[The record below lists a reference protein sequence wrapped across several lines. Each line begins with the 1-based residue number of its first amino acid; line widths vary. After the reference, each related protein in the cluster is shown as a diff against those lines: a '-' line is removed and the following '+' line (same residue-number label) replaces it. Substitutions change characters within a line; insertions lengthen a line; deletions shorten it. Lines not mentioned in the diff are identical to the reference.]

1 MRHLTNMLPGKKI
14 LIDGTN
20 RFKTTYLS
28 VREIRRGVQ
37 HVREVQKRNSYSE
50 LKGEL
55 RTTMDS
61 IEHQSQVSTLVSKVN
76 DTILLVMYIEMNYVY
91 IVPARMMRVPNPKME
106 PKVGEDNIIGIWD
119 PLRRVISKISQE
131 GISTE
136 KPVGGRSSNSRGIN
150 NKGIEVGQKSTYIKY
165 DARRTGSNLRLRKVS
180 MMEGVMG
187 LFNSPLRLND
197 GIGKRRYSKLKSTEL
212 NSTEIYKKAY
222 LTLKNNEG
230 SMTPGASPRTQSVPS
245 GHSSEQSGVDKE
257 DLDGMSITKL
267 EKIAKDVREWKFE
280 FKPVRRMYIPKANGK
295 VRSLG
300 IPSIRDRIVQSAM
313 KLIMEPILEKGIFKE
328 TSHGFRPKRSCHT
341 ALIRVQRMT
350 GITWMIEG
358 DIKGYF
364 DNIDHKILEELMKK
378 YLGVDQSIINIYWK
392 MVRAGYIEEDRREIH
407 SLSGVP
413 QGGIISPLLSNLYL
427 TPLDEYMEELGREWN
442 REPISKRN
450 EDYRKI
456 EHRIQTLRRKL
467 DRDVTRSREEI
478 EEIKEEI
485 IKRKKELRQKNSRVR
500 IGRKIWYVR
509 YADDWVIGVTGT
521 RQDAEEVKKKVKEYM
536 KENLKIEMNEDKTKI
551 TKLTEEA
558 AEFLGYNI
566 KMHGVKTRIA
576 SRQAK
581 KDMRE
586 KIDKRKAGGKPKLI
600 IPLARLR
607 DKLKGKG
614 MINEKGR
621 PKAIGRLIYL
631 PDREIILRYN
641 AIMRGIINYYIIAEN
656 RSELNEAIY
665 IIRSSLIHTL
675 AAKHRQSTTKIMN
688 KYGKNP
694 KVEIKKEEGDK
705 IIMFDPPRSLS
716 AASLNSKYGER
727 REKLID
733 PMRYI
738 DFDIKETNYLLER
751 PCYICGSKEKVEM
764 HHLRRLKDTKDK
776 GTLIKIMAKM
786 NRKTIPVCRNC
797 HMKIHKGEY
806 DGMSLKELRTKLEY
820 EV

>member
-1 MRHLTNMLPGKKI
+1 MENSVRHLTNMLPGIKI

-37 HVREVQKRNSYSE
+37 HVRKVQKRNSYSE

-55 RTTMDS
+55 KTTMDS
-61 IEHQSQVSTLVSKVN
+61 IEHLSQVSTLVSKVN
-76 DTILLVMYIEMNYVY
+76 DTILLVMYIEKNYVY

-150 NKGIEVGQKSTYIKY
+150 NRGNEVEQKSTYIKY
-165 DARRTGSNLRLRKVS
+165 DARRTGPNLRLRKVS
-180 MMEGVMG
+180 LMEGVMG
-187 LFNSPLRLND
+187 LFKSPLRLD
-197 GIGKRRYSKLKSTEL
+197 GIGRRRYSNLKSTEL

-230 SMTPGASPRTQSVPS
+230 SMTPG
-245 GHSSEQSGVDKE
+245 VDKE
-257 DLDGMSITKL
+257 DLDGMSKMKL

-280 FKPVRRMYIPKANGK
+280 FKPVRRIYIPKANGK
-295 VRSLG
+295 MRPLG
-300 IPSIRDRIVQSAM
+300 IPSIRDIIVQSAM
-313 KLIMEPILEKGIFKE
+313 KLIMEPMLEKGIFKE

-364 DNIDHKILEELMKK
+364 DNIDHKILEGLMKK
-378 YLGVDQSIINIYWK
+378 YLGVDQSIINLYWK
-392 MVRAGYIEEDRREIH
+392 MVRAGYIEEDRREVH
-407 SLSGVP
+407 LLSGVP
-413 QGGIISPLLSNLYL
+413 QGGIISPILSNLYL

-450 EDYRKI
+450 EDYRKT
-456 EHRIQTLRRKL
+456 EHRILTLRRKL
-467 DRDVTRSREEI
+467 DRDVIRLREEV

-485 IKRKKELRQKNSRVR
+485 RKRKKELRQKNSRVR

-521 RQDAEEVKKKVKEYM
+521 REDAEEVKTKVKEYM

-581 KDMRE
+581 KDTRE
-586 KIDKRKAGGKPKLI
+586 KIDKRKAGGKPELI

-614 MINEKGR
+614 MINDKGR

-656 RSELNEAIY
+656 RSGLNEAIY

-688 KYGKNP
+688 KYGRNP
-694 KVEIKKEEGDK
+694 H
-705 IIMFDPPRSLS
+705 
-716 AASLNSKYGER
+716 
-727 REKLID
+727 
-733 PMRYI
+733 
-738 DFDIKETNYLLER
+738 
-751 PCYICGSKEKVEM
+751 C
-764 HHLRRLKDTKDK
+764 
-776 GTLIKIMAKM
+776 
-786 NRKTIPVCRNC
+786 
-797 HMKIHKGEY
+797 
-806 DGMSLKELRTKLEY
+806 
-820 EV
+820 